1 MIRAIERR
9 KSARQNDSETA
20 HMAGISVRQLLD
32 LPALAGTTV
41 LAGSRGLDRIVRH
54 VTVLEVPP
62 PIQWLRG
69 GELVL
74 TTFFCVRGDLQSQL
88 QVLREMDAG
97 GAAAIGFHPGNFSA
111 SVPDEM
117 LALADELGI
126 PILRVPDELNYIDVI
141 DPIMTEL
148 LSRRDPEPQVVQQIR
163 SELTRQVLRGAD
175 LQQIVTVFG
184 EEIRAIV
191 LIVDS
196 CGRVRAQSVHPGEP
210 GDIQTALAAIP
221 ALVRTMDEIER
232 ELRSARIDE
241 LAAETRAGVLPGE
254 GTHRVH
260 YTPIVLQKQVAAM
273 VVSLHGRNAIL
284 SPLYRSLY
292 RELALAAALVLMRE
306 REHAEAARQLEEDVL
321 DLLLRVQ
328 PTTEF
333 VLLERARRLGWDLEN
348 CSCAM
353 VFELERKHTGRRS
366 VREGDPAL
374 ALRELRWAVASA
386 DETAV
391 VIEVNDHV
399 LCLPGGRHL
408 DDDRLKE
415 RNRRIV
421 ADVQRVLSRRF
432 PEFAVYVTAGPRVGG
447 VLDLKSSYERA
458 LYTRMIR
465 RQFRLTAPLLFADE
479 LAPYEALLRMAELPE
494 VTRLYDMVVGPLAAY
509 DQAHGSR
516 LVETLIAYVE
526 QNRHLQ
532 RTADALGVHINTVRK
547 RLDRIAEI
555 CPVDV
560 RAPDQALWVD
570 LCARLHATLTL
581 AHSGVG

>member
-1 MIRAIERR
+1 
-9 KSARQNDSETA
+9 
-20 HMAGISVRQLLD
+20 MAGISVRRLLD
-32 LPALAGTTV
+32 LPGLAGTTV
-41 LAGSRGLDRIVRH
+41 LAGERGLDRLVRH

-62 PIQWLRG
+62 PIEWLRG

-74 TTFFCVRGDLQSQL
+74 TTFFCVRDDLQSQL

-97 GAAAIGFHPGNFSA
+97 GAAAVGFHPGNFS
-111 SVPDEM
+111 STVPDAM
-117 LALADELGI
+117 LALAEELGM
-126 PILRVPDELNYIDVI
+126 PILRVPDHFNYIDVI

-148 LSRRDPEPQVVQQIR
+148 LSRRDPEPQVVQQLR

-175 LQQIVTVFG
+175 LKQIVAAFS
-184 EEIRAIV
+184 EEVPATV
-191 LIVDS
+191 LIVDAG
-196 CGRVRAQSVHPGEP
+196 GRVRAQSAHR
-210 GDIQTALAAIP
+210 GDSSDLQTALAAIP
-221 ALVRTMDEIER
+221 ALVRTMDELER
-232 ELRSARIDE
+232 ELRTARLDE
-241 LAAETRAGVLPGE
+241 VAAETRAGVLPGD

-260 YTPIVLQKQVAAM
+260 FTPIVLQKQVAGM
-273 VVSLHGRNAIL
+273 VVSLHGRHSIL

-306 REHAEAARQLEEDVL
+306 REHAVAARQLEEDVL

-348 CSCAM
+348 CSGAM
-353 VFELERKHTGRRS
+353 VFELDRKPTSRRPTRA
-366 VREGDPAL
+366 VDL
-374 ALRELRWAVASA
+374 TLVLRELRWAVASA
-386 DETAV
+386 DDAAV

-408 DDDRLKE
+408 DDERLME

-432 PEFAVYVTAGPRVGG
+432 PEWEVYVTAGPRVQG
-447 VLDLKSSYERA
+447 VLDLKHSYERA

-465 RQFRLTAPLLFADE
+465 RQFRLTAPLLVADE

-509 DQAHGSR
+509 DQAHGSS

-526 QNRHLQ
+526 HDRHLQ
-532 RTADALGVHINTVRK
+532 RTASALGVHINTIRK
-547 RLDRIAEI
+547 RLDRIAEV

-560 RAPDQALWVD
+560 RAPDQALWID
-570 LCARLHATLTL
+570 LCARLHGTLSL
-581 AHSGVG
+581 EHRGSASLVP